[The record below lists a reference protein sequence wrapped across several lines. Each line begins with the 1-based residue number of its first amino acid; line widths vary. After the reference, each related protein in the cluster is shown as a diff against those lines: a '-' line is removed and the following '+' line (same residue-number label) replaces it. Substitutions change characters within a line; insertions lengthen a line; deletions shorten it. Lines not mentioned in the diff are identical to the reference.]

1 MYIKK
6 GNDNSI
12 KQMEDIQSTNLQT
25 TNQDIDEEKMLEQ
38 FYEERQS
45 FFEESLNNKSIRTN
59 QSNKNKQKPLLNKP
73 LNFDSFS
80 NHKNV
85 EPKNVI
91 TYDSYKN
98 KIDEPLST
106 IVTPK
111 TNQKTLPNQ
120 TKSNQIQFNS
130 FRSKTNNNKKIIQK
144 KSEAKKIPLKSNAK
158 VIENKKNDK
167 EVVSLFP
174 RKLSTS
180 FKPTLLITPTQTD
193 NNTSIVSSNL
203 SRVQNTSVLTEKYQN
218 DIQTIYEKRK
228 NYFDSKSQR
237 NDRRYSSTEIYE
249 RSKQYREKTKEKNKK
264 LKESLEKKELNE
276 CSFRPKITDKSS
288 RILNDSISYREY
300 NSTEDFYKKNLEW
313 KAKKDQT
320 VQERLNTI
328 ERQKYEECSFQP
340 NANNHSR
347 HKEIINELKGK
358 KKDYIYRKNIEWLN
372 KVNEN
377 KKRSELEQ
385 LEEYNLEIQK
395 AKEQNSRLI
404 SYANKDGSIMSHE
417 DHLEKLATPKYVNSK
432 IKRSYSMTSRRSA
445 KKSKEYSTQSKMNH
459 NDIDEIKSLLG
470 SLKDTLEINKNMKE
484 SLFNE

>member
-12 KQMEDIQSTNLQT
+12 KKTEDQQSTNLQT

-59 QSNKNKQKPLLNKP
+59 QSNKSKQKPLLNKP
-73 LNFDSFS
+73 LNFDSYS

-85 EPKNVI
+85 DPKNVI
-91 TYDSYKN
+91 TYESYKN
-98 KIDEPLST
+98 KIEEPLST

-111 TNQKTLPNQ
+111 ANQNTVPNQ
-120 TKSNQIQFNS
+120 SNQIQFNS
-130 FRSKTNNNKKIIQK
+130 FRSKTNNKKMIQK
-144 KSEAKKIPLKSNAK
+144 KPDTMRIPLKSNVK
-158 VIENKKNDK
+158 VKENKKNDK

-218 DIQTIYEKRK
+218 DIQSIYEKRK
-228 NYFDSKSQR
+228 NYFDSKTQR
-237 NDRRYSSTEIYE
+237 NKRYSTTEIYE

-276 CSFRPKITDKSS
+276 CSFRPKITEKSS
-288 RILNDSISYREY
+288 RILNDSISYRDY

-313 KAKKDQT
+313 KAKKDQS

-347 HKEIINELKGK
+347 HKEIIDELKGK
-358 KKDYIYRKNIEWLN
+358 KNDYIYRKNIEWLN

-417 DHLEKLATPKYVNSK
+417 DHLEKLATPKYVNNK
-432 IKRSYSMTSRRSA
+432 IRRSYSMSSRRSTNR
-445 KKSKEYSTQSKMNH
+445 SKGYSEQSKMNH